1 MTTQIQT
8 PEQIKNKP
16 FFYKPFFIPPERD
29 VFARRAIRA
38 AELAEQDGGT
48 MQAYLKLLAAV
59 SRAQQAAL
67 DECLPQAAVPKKT
80 GETELPAADGE
91 TLPPQ
96 FSGCLKTIAAQV
108 SRDIPPAAQAAL
120 DALLAL
126 PDEAIRAAACRL
138 LRGETHENE
147 QAYRIWLAAAIQT
160 AWTAWTVQLVDE
172 DVPEREA
179 RVHCPCCGS
188 EAVSNVVLSGGDWD
202 GLRYQHCAVCNSR
215 WNALR
220 AKCTF
225 CGDQSAI
232 SHERIDTD
240 APPVFKGARAE
251 HCGKCGHYRKLFML
265 ADQPHADPVADDL
278 ASLALDML
286 VAEEGSERG
295 GYNLFLAA

>member
-16 FFYKPFFIPPERD
+16 FFYKPFFSPPERD

-67 DECLPQAAVPKKT
+67 DKCLPQAAVPKKT

-96 FSGCLKTIAAQV
+96 FSGCLKAIAAQV

-120 DALLAL
+120 DALLA
-126 PDEAIRAAACRL
+126 
-138 LRGETHENE
+138 
-147 QAYRIWLAAAIQT
+147 QT
-160 AWTAWTVQLVDE
+160 AWTAWTVQLADE